1 MSSCPPYCS
10 HLEDERHAMLLE
22 LKRFNIP
29 PGHKVFLENVTWQ
42 EFETILEE
50 LGEHRASRVAY
61 DNVILEIMTPLP
73 EHETSKLFIT
83 NFIEILLE
91 ELDIDFYPLGSTTFK
106 NEDMLKGIEPD
117 NCFYI
122 QNEAAVRGKERLDL
136 SSDPPPDLALEID
149 VTSRTHPS
157 IYAALGV
164 PELWQFENGK
174 LQINV
179 LRDGKYIESAFSPN
193 FPTFPLVEVIPQYLS
208 QVKTDG
214 RNKTMR
220 AFRAW
225 VREQITE

>member
-1 MSSCPPYCS
+1 
-10 HLEDERHAMLLE
+10 MLLE

-29 PGHKVFLENVTWQ
+29 PGHKVFLEDVTWE
-42 EFETILEE
+42 EFETILDE

-61 DNVILEIMTPLP
+61 ENGILEIMTPLP
-73 EHETSKLFIT
+73 EHETGKLFIT
-83 NFIEILLE
+83 DFIGILLE

-106 NEDMLKGIEPD
+106 NEDMLTGIEPD

-136 SSDPPPDLALEID
+136 SVDPPPDLALEID
-149 VTSRTHPS
+149 VTSRTHPN
-157 IYAALGV
+157 IYKALGV
-164 PELWQFENGK
+164 LELWRFEKGK

-179 LRDGKYIESAFSPN
+179 LQGGKYIESAFSPI
-193 FPTFPLVEVIPQYLS
+193 FPNLPLVEVIPQYLS
-208 QVKTDG
+208 QVKTAG

-225 VREQITE
+225 VREQITGE

>member
-1 MSSCPPYCS
+1 
-10 HLEDERHAMLLE
+10 MLLE

-29 PGHKVFLENVTWQ
+29 PGHKIFLEDVTWQ

-61 DNVILEIMTPLP
+61 DNGILEIMTPLP

-83 NFIEILLE
+83 DFIGILLE
-91 ELDIDFYPLGSTTFK
+91 ELDIDFYPLGSTTLK

-117 NCFYI
+117 NYFYI
-122 QNEAAVRGKERLDL
+122 QNEAAVRGKERLKF
-136 SSDPPPDLALEID
+136 SVDPPPDLALEID

-157 IYAALGV
+157 IYEGLGV
-164 PELWQFENGK
+164 PELWRFEKGK

-179 LRDGKYIESAFSPN
+179 LQNGKYMESGFSPTLPN
-193 FPTFPLVEVIPQYLS
+193 LPLVEVIPHYLS

-214 RNKTMR
+214 RNKTMK

-225 VREQITE
+225 VRGQITGA